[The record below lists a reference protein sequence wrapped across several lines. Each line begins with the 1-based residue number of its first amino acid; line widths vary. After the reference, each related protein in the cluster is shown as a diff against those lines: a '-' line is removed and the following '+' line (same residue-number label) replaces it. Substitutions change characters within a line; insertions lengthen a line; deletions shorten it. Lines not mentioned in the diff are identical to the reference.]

1 MTKCNYNLKRKHKQ
15 YILYESE
22 IKFDNKIILC
32 TNSTYNICS
41 MVFFVKK
48 KHLIRCDKLFL
59 KFKILFIMQYYRGC
73 VKIST
78 TLYAIIIL

>member
-1 MTKCNYNLKRKHKQ
+1 MKVKSSLITKLFCVQ
-15 YILYESE
+15 ILRTTYE
-22 IKFDNKIILC
+22 
-32 TNSTYNICS
+32 
-41 MVFFVKK
+41 VWFFFKK